1 MKNINID
8 SQRKIYLR
16 YTKKID
22 CNVSTASNE
31 IMLNRI
37 FNGNK
42 LEFPFSNN
50 LKQYHYH
57 IYSLVYLLIKY
68 KNIIKKTIDYK
79 LTLHNKLS

>member
-1 MKNINID
+1 MKNINIE
-8 SQRKIYLR
+8 SQRRISLR

-42 LEFPFSNN
+42 LEFPFSNS
-50 LKQYHYH
+50 LK
-57 IYSLVYLLIKY
+57 
-68 KNIIKKTIDYK
+68 
-79 LTLHNKLS
+79 